1 MRYNVDTNA
10 QEVGMKNKKTKIEKV
25 EKAELLQELMA
36 MLDVCF
42 EGKAIVYDGALRMT
56 LPNGQSFQL
65 AVEEVS

>member
-25 EKAELLQELMA
+25 EKAELLQELLA
-36 MLDVCF
+36 MLDVWF